1 MNSKRVVKIF
11 TELVKA
17 ARPRVQRVQVVDI
30 EHTQY
35 AIPILSMLNIKDYVQ
50 QVKYNKDVTASGDRS
65 HDMMRRQLL
74 FLDYSRQLATCRV
87 TFYVNP
93 RHVF

>member
-1 MNSKRVVKIF
+1 MF
-11 TELVKA
+11 
-17 ARPRVQRVQVVDI
+17 
-30 EHTQY
+30 
-35 AIPILSMLNIKDYVQ
+35 NIKDYVQ
-50 QVKYNKDVTASGDRS
+50 QVKSNKDVTASGDQS